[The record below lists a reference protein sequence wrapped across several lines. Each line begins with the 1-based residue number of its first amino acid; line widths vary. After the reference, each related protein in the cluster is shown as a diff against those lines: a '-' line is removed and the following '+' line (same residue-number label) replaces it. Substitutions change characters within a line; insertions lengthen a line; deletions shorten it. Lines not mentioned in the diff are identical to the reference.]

1 MTTGLGKV
9 SFHSNPKERQCT
21 EWEKILSNDT
31 TDKELIANVYKQLIG
46 LKKIYITTL

>member
-1 MTTGLGKV
+1 MKLKNFCTV
-9 SFHSNPKERQCT
+9 KEPLTKRQCT